1 MKLASKT
8 DNDKTESQHTSSGD
22 KQRESPPL
30 YRSLLR
36 NSPSWLASLVTH
48 VVLLVVLGLWLLPEL
63 PALVTADLNV
73 SPSDIQEQLEENI
86 EFETDPVELE
96 EEIVEYEEQPE
107 TTLIEENVSFAV
119 TNDLESA
126 PAAEIA
132 VMDVGSDIAPLLTV
146 ANALGGGGSGLSGRG
161 HMARA
166 VMVRKGGGNAASE
179 TAVGLA
185 LAWIA
190 EHQNPDGSWSFDHT
204 QFRCQGRCR
213 NPGSLNEAFSGG
225 TAMALLPFLG
235 AGNTNN
241 TGNYQHVVS
250 RGLLA
255 LVSQLDSTKHGGSL
269 IDSGNMYSHG
279 LAAIALC
286 EAYGMTNDIRLQK
299 PAQLALNFIAY
310 AQDPVGGGWR
320 YGPKQPGDTSVVG
333 WQIMA
338 LKSGHMSY
346 LMVPASTVHG
356 ASVFLDAAQVDGG
369 AGYCYEPGL
378 ENTYKPTTSAIGLL
392 CRMYLGWK
400 HDNEKLTE
408 GVKRIAAIGPSTD
421 NVYYNYYAAQLLFQY
436 TGGEGELWETWNTKL
451 RNFLIDAQAKE
462 GHEKGSWFLTGHHS
476 GAGGRL
482 YSTAMCCMTLEVYYR
497 HMPIYQRDAVE
508 ADFPEE

>member
-1 MKLASKT
+1 MKHANKS
-8 DNDKTESQHTSSGD
+8 DNDKTERQHTSNWG
-22 KQRESPPL
+22 KRRESPLL
-30 YRSLLR
+30 YRSVLR
-36 NSPSWLASLVTH
+36 NSPSWLASLITH

-73 SPSDIQEQLEENI
+73 SPSDIEEQLEENI

-132 VMDVGSDIAPLLTV
+132 VMDIGSDIAPLLTV

-204 QFRCQGRCR
+204 QFRCQGRCADKGTR
-213 NPGSLNEAFSGG
+213 GDAIAGS

-235 AGNTNN
+235 AGNTHMV
-241 TGNYQHVVS
+241 GDYQAVV
-250 RGLLA
+250 RQGLTA
-255 LVSQLDSTKHGGSL
+255 LVQQMKANKNGGSF
-269 IDSGNMYSHG
+269 IDSGQMYSHG

-286 EAYGMTNDIRLQK
+286 EAYGMTNASRLQG
-299 PAQLALNFIAY
+299 PAQLALNFITF

-320 YGPKQPGDTSVVG
+320 YSPKQPGDTSVVG
-333 WQIMA
+333 
-338 LKSGHMSY
+338 
-346 LMVPASTVHG
+346 
-356 ASVFLDAAQVDGG
+356 
-369 AGYCYEPGL
+369 
-378 ENTYKPTTSAIGLL
+378 
-392 CRMYLGWK
+392 
-400 HDNEKLTE
+400 
-408 GVKRIAAIGPSTD
+408 
-421 NVYYNYYAAQLLFQY
+421 
-436 TGGEGELWETWNTKL
+436 
-451 RNFLIDAQAKE
+451 
-462 GHEKGSWFLTGHHS
+462 
-476 GAGGRL
+476 
-482 YSTAMCCMTLEVYYR
+482 
-497 HMPIYQRDAVE
+497 
-508 ADFPEE
+508 

>member
-8 DNDKTESQHTSSGD
+8 DSVPAERKQTSNWIKD
-22 KQRESPPL
+22 RDRLPL
-30 YRSLLR
+30 RQSLMR
-36 NSPSWLASLVTH
+36 NSPSWLVSLVTH
-48 VVLLVVLGLWLLPEL
+48 AMILVVLGLWFLPEL

-73 SPSDIQEQLEENI
+73 SPSDVEEQLEENI

-96 EEIVEYEEQPE
+96 EEMVEYEEQPE
-107 TTLIEENVSFAV
+107 TTLIEANVSFAV
-119 TNDLESA
+119 ANDLEAA
-126 PAAEIA
+126 PAPEVA
-132 VMDVGSDIAPLLTV
+132 VMEIGSDISPLLTV
-146 ANALGGGGSGLSGRG
+146 ANAVGTGGSGLSGRG

-166 VMVRKGGGNAASE
+166 VMIRKGGGNAASE

-190 EHQNPDGSWSFDHT
+190 EHQNPAGSWSFDH
-204 QFRCQGRCR
+204 QLFRCQGRCG
-213 NPGSLNEAFSGG
+213 NPGKLNKAFAGG

-235 AGNTNN
+235 AGNTHRV
-241 TGNYQHVVS
+241 GDYPAVVG
-250 RGLLA
+250 RGLTA
-255 LVSQLDSTKHGGSL
+255 LVQQMKDGGSF
-269 IDSGNMYSHG
+269 IDSGQMYSHG
-279 LAAIALC
+279 LAAITLC
-286 EAYGMTNDIRLQK
+286 EAYGMTNASRLQG
-299 PAQLALNFIAY
+299 PAQLALNFISF

-346 LMVPASTVHG
+346 LMVPASTVRG
-356 ASVFLDAAQVDGG
+356 ASAFLDSVQIEGG
-369 AGYCYEPGL
+369 VGYGYTADALSYG
-378 ENTYKPTTSAIGLL
+378 NATSAIGLL

-400 HDNEKLTE
+400 RDNEILTE

-436 TGGEGELWETWNTKL
+436 TDGEGEMWETWNTKL
-451 RNFLIDAQAKE
+451 RDQLVEAQVKE
-462 GHEKGSWFLTGHHS
+462 GHEKGSWYLGGGHG

-482 YSTAMCCMTLEVYYR
+482 YNTAMCCMTLEVYYR
-497 HMPIYQRDAVE
+497 HMPIYQRDAIE
-508 ADFPEE
+508 SEFSAE

>member
-1 MKLASKT
+1 MKRANKT
-8 DNDKTESQHTSSGD
+8 NNDKTERQHTSSGG
-22 KQRESPPL
+22 KERESLPL
-30 YRSLLR
+30 YQSLMR

-48 VVLLVVLGLWLLPEL
+48 VVLLVILGLWLLPEL

-132 VMDVGSDIAPLLTV
+132 VMDIGSDIAPLLTV

-204 QFRCQGRCR
+204 QFRCQGRCADKGTR
-213 NPGSLNEAFSGG
+213 GDAIAGG

-235 AGNTNN
+235 AGNTHMV
-241 TGNYQHVVS
+241 GDYQAVV
-250 RGLLA
+250 RQGLTA
-255 LVSQLDSTKHGGSL
+255 LVQQMKANKNGGSF
-269 IDSGNMYSHG
+269 IDSGQMYSHG
-279 LAAIALC
+279 LAAITLC
-286 EAYGMTNDIRLQK
+286 EAYGMTNASRLQG
-299 PAQLALNFIAY
+299 PAQLALNFITF

-346 LMVPASTVHG
+346 LMVPASTVRG
-356 ASVFLDAAQVDGG
+356 ASAFLDSVQVEGG
-369 AGYCYEPGL
+369 IGYGYTAGASSYG
-378 ENTYKPTTSAIGLL
+378 NATSAIGLL

-400 HDNEKLTE
+400 RDNEQLIE
-408 GVKRIAAIGPSTD
+408 GVKRIAAIGPATD
-421 NVYYNYYAAQLLFQY
+421 NAYFNYYAAQLLFQY

-451 RNFLIDAQAKE
+451 RDFLVNAQAKE
-462 GHEKGSWFLTGHHS
+462 GHEKGSWFLSGGH
-476 GAGGRL
+476 GEAGGRL
-482 YSTAMCCMTLEVYYR
+482 YNTAMCCMTLEVYYR